1 MTDSSAGSPPAVASP
16 PTLDLFFA
24 ALGVDPQE
32 PLRDLVRAARS
43 LRGHLA
49 PLVLS
54 VAARQG
60 VVVGSG
66 SADELRRMQVR
77 VEDYRELAA
86 LLAADVPGVRVLK
99 GPSLEQRYPEDV
111 LRPSGDLD
119 AYVPNEA
126 ALWRAV
132 TTVLRNRPVG
142 DVDVT
147 VLGSGAHVHWVVVL
161 RWPAQDPIL
170 DADHRVELVTFA
182 YPGEPGVVP
191 VRAEPPRDQVVCDL
205 LAIAEEAFQRP
216 FSVKDVLDLALT
228 LDSPGCPPP
237 KALAEAADRYRL
249 APELLR
255 LSEMLHGCRALPSAA
270 NDRLRELLR
279 EPAGRET
286 EARRDGEAGSG
297 EPERAWTREPCLNS
311 GRPLHG
317 LRLPGEPTPGPE
329 SGVRF
334 HAFADGVLLLCPVG
348 VFLMVETEL
357 VSPAAHESALAE
369 LRRLRALDGARP

>member
-1 MTDSSAGSPPAVASP
+1 MTDSPPDSPPAAPSP
-16 PTLDLFFA
+16 LTVDLFYG

-54 VAARQG
+54 VAAGQG
-60 VVVGSG
+60 AVLGSG
-66 SADELRRMQVR
+66 ARDELRRMRVR
-77 VEDYRELAA
+77 VDDYRELAA

-99 GPSLEQRYPEDV
+99 GPSLAARYPSGV

-119 AYVPNEA
+119 AYVPDEA

-132 TTVLRNRPVG
+132 ATVLRTRPVS
-142 DVDVT
+142 DVGVT

-161 RWPAQDPIL
+161 RWPSQDPVL
-170 DADHRVELVTFA
+170 DPDHRVELVTFA
-182 YPGEPGVVP
+182 YPGEPDVVP
-191 VRAEPPRDQVVCDL
+191 VRAEPPRDQVTSDL

-216 FSVKDVLDLALT
+216 FSVKDALDLALT
-228 LDSPGCPPP
+228 LNSPGCPPP
-237 KALAEAADRYRL
+237 KVLAEAAERYRL

-255 LSEMLHGCRALPSAA
+255 LSEALHRARALSSAA
-270 NDRLRELLR
+270 NDRLLALLR
-279 EPAGRET
+279 DPAAREMAERHAR
-286 EARRDGEAGSG
+286 EATPGEA
-297 EPERAWTREPCLNS
+297 ERAWTREPCLNG
-311 GRPLHG
+311 GRALHG
-317 LRLPGEPTPGPE
+317 LRLPAGPTPGPDT
-329 SGVRF
+329 GVRF

-348 VFLMVETEL
+348 DFLMVGTEL
-357 VSPAAHESALAE
+357 VDPASYEAALVE